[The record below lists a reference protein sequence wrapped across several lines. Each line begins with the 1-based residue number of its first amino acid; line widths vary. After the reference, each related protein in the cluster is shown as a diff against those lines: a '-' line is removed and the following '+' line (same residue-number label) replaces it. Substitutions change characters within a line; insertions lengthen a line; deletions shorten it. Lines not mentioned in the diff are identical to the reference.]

1 MNDWNIQDD
10 KLWWLKLWFIS
21 DKMKI
26 ASWLV
31 LHKFGLQI
39 ISDKMN
45 FPFQSNHLSPFSPPS
60 ITCSIFSIQEIF
72 LFIYQI
78 VGNYFGTRLEFSF
91 PDLLVSSEFQSH
103 TFMAC
108 VHVCPVTQSCLTLCY
123 PVDCSLPG
131 SYIHG
136 FSQGRILEWVA
147 IYSCR
152 GHLWLISIQINS
164 TA

>member
-45 FPFQSNHLSPFSPPS
+45 FPFQSNYLSPFSPPS
-60 ITCSIFSIQEIF
+60 ITCSIFSIQEMF

-78 VGNYFGTRLEFSF
+78 VGNYFGTRLGFSF

-103 TFMAC
+103 TSMAC
-108 VHVCPVTQSCLTLCY
+108 VHACSGIQAYMTLCG
-123 PVDCSLPG
+123 PIDCSRPG
-131 SYIHG
+131 AYIHG

-147 IYSCR
+147 IYSSM

>member
-45 FPFQSNHLSPFSPPS
+45 FPFQSNHLSPFSPSS

-108 VHVCPVTQSCLTLCY
+108 VHVCSVTQSCLFATPWTVACQAPTSMGFPREEYWSGLLFTPAGDIY
-123 PVDCSLPG
+123 G
-131 SYIHG
+131 S
-136 FSQGRILEWVA
+136 FQFK
-147 IYSCR
+147 
-152 GHLWLISIQINS
+152 
-164 TA
+164 